1 MKTAALIL
9 LGLLTLWWAL
19 LAAFLTLNYRK
30 RAREAKEQPLTPE
43 VREECRQLE
52 QSIPRCHM
60 RTIDWVFISPIILV
74 MLPLYLYGWLVKDPY
89 AKQDRS

>member
-1 MKTAALIL
+1 MKTATLIL
-9 LGLLTLWWAL
+9 LGLLVVWWVL

-30 RAREAKEQPLTPE
+30 RVREAKQQPLTPE

-52 QSIPRCHM
+52 QSIPPYHM
-60 RTIDWVFISPIILV
+60 RAIDWVFISPIILV

-89 AKQDRS
+89 ATQDEI